1 MEGSASA
8 PTKVS
13 TERAARP
20 KTRAARSQRPSA
32 SSGTAAELHAV
43 FQSLG
48 NLEIQRL
55 LKAVKPRESSTTAT
69 KSGAPA
75 EKLAGVSEQSPRATA
90 RVAAD
95 GGVRPVVT
103 ARTGVAA
110 AVSGDTAD
118 LPAEAAPR
126 TAWGDPQSDPAY
138 QTVAKKLGTNASRQ
152 KTPVKDAEEK
162 KGEVRNAADLSP
174 VRQQE
179 KRGYDQQMTDLA
191 ATPLP
196 KIADF
201 TVDAFMEAFER
212 GFQELAKQ
220 LPKASEN
227 NRAVSSAVNF
237 SAEKAVAVGEMKSQ
251 RDTKSQALSETAS
264 RNPMDSPAAKA
275 TPPATPEL
283 TRDPAGP
290 RPAIPQ
296 AAAAAPKPVPSENI
310 SLDDQS
316 KALDDAMSNQVAGG
330 QVLNITE
337 ASLALPV
344 SGEKSFDEAGEAKRK
359 AQEFIRKMIPGYR
372 GVEAGVLKKAGH
384 KAEDLVG
391 TGLQDFHGARNESFG
406 GVLADQRRHEKT
418 VEVQKDAVLSQ
429 FEGIYNDKKKLVDKE
444 LAALNGVGDDFEQ
457 ALTKAE
463 GELKKWVRNNLEYI
477 YTPGMFD
484 YSDWIDKNKPRV
496 TAEYERLKRLNRDE
510 LDVMVYA
517 RALKTIQ
524 DKDAVVLFDEAK
536 GIFLRNVT
544 AGARTIAVT
553 IVDTLNRAKNHI
565 VDGQHETQ
573 KIYNSLSATEK
584 TEYENAYLAVQG
596 QYTTLAESVAD
607 RHREIVADMARSY
620 HKVAGTLQ
628 ATFEA
633 IRKDVLT
640 SWWQKAWNKIK
651 AVVGAIVEFATR
663 IAQLL
668 GKMLHLLGDIISS
681 PRYFFNNL
689 VTGIGRGLSTFAE
702 RIDDFLAEAFF
713 DWLRGSTGVTVHLPK
728 DWDPKGIFGLFT
740 ELLGLSTETIWQRM
754 EVVYDKTIANVFRRG
769 EAVVEKGLELFEI
782 VRKDGLG
789 GLWSYIK
796 ESLGTILTDTLESM
810 KETILYAAIKKVMI
824 EVGKLLIPGGGFI
837 AIAEKI
843 IRLLVFIVEAR
854 DKILNLIQSFV
865 ESMENA
871 VNGDVSGIVS
881 KITGALKT
889 FITVALDFLVA
900 FFGLGG
906 LKSKVE
912 RVIERMRN
920 PIIRG
925 IDWVLG
931 KLKPIVMKM
940 KGAAG
945 RIKEKAVALLDWWRE
960 RREFRGADGKQHSV
974 FVQGSEQT
982 RRLVVASDEREVTGV
997 LHDIIQSNTAPAAIK
1012 TAAGQ
1017 ALRFYNQNLAPV
1029 IHGRADPALEA
1040 QFPANLTAFT
1050 AQLRLLVGLAS
1061 ALPPAAPPVPGA
1073 PPPIAQGPARPPFV
1087 LRLPRQKAPH
1097 LNVYQGWLGTL
1108 QSDPNYARGN
1118 PGQLEIWHQALRLG
1132 GSHGIP
1138 ASVYE
1143 RGHQLGFSGG
1153 DGERRIRVPNWSRRG
1168 NTPMEVDHIIE
1179 LQVTP
1184 PSMRN
1189 EFNSASN
1196 FELLDRAANGSAGP
1210 LMAQNIAQD
1219 RAQQVAAD
1227 PAAAN
1232 QVLRFDQV
1240 VIDGGS
1246 VGQRWSIDEIRAG
1259 EHLDFIPEQ

>member
-1 MEGSASA
+1 MDPHE
-8 PTKVS
+8 VV
-13 TERAARP
+13 RA
-20 KTRAARSQRPSA
+20 
-32 SSGTAAELHAV
+32 
-43 FQSLG
+43 LG
-48 NLEIQRL
+48 NLGIQRL
-55 LKAVKPRESSTTAT
+55 LKAVTPRESSKTPT
-69 KSGAPA
+69 KGAAAA
-75 EKLAGVSEQSPRATA
+75 EKKAGVSEQPTQAA
-90 RVAAD
+90 APVAAD
-95 GGVRPVVT
+95 GGVRPAAT
-103 ARTGVAA
+103 GRGGVAA
-110 AVSGDTAD
+110 AVPGDTAD
-118 LPAEAAPR
+118 MPAGAAPR

-138 QTVAKKLGTNASRQ
+138 QAVAKKLGTNASRL

-162 KGEVRNAADLSP
+162 KGEVRNAAELSP
-174 VRQQE
+174 TRQQE
-179 KRGYDQQMTDLA
+179 KRGHEQQMTDLA
-191 ATPLP
+191 AAPLP
-196 KIADF
+196 QIADF

-251 RDTKSQALSETAS
+251 RDTKSQALSETAA

-283 TRDPAGP
+283 TRDPTGP
-290 RPAIPQ
+290 LPAIPQ

-316 KALDDAMSNQVAGG
+316 KALDDALTNQSAGG
-330 QVLNITE
+330 QVLNIRE

-344 SGEKSFDEAGEAKRK
+344 SGEKTFDEAGEAKRK
-359 AQEFIRKMIPGYR
+359 AQEFIRRLIPGYR
-372 GVEAGVLKKAGH
+372 AVEAPALKKAGH
-384 KAEDLVG
+384 KAEDFVG
-391 TGLQDFHGARNESFG
+391 TGLQDFHSARNESFG
-406 GVLADQRRHEKT
+406 GVLTHQQHHEKT
-418 VEVQKDAVLSQ
+418 VEDQKDAVLTQ
-429 FEGIYNDKKKLVDKE
+429 FEGIYNAKKELVDKE

-484 YSDWIDKNKPRV
+484 YSDWIDKRKPAV
-496 TAEYERLKRLNRDE
+496 KEEYDRLKRKGTDE
-510 LDVMVYA
+510 LDWVVWA

-524 DKDAVVLFDEAK
+524 DKDAQVLFDEAK
-536 GIFLRNVT
+536 DIFLRNVT

-565 VDGQHETQ
+565 VDGQQETQ
-573 KIYNSLSATEK
+573 KIYNSLGATEK

-596 QYTTLAESVAD
+596 RYTTLAESVAD

-689 VTGIGRGLSTFAE
+689 VTGIGRGLSTFVE

-713 DWLRGSTGVTVHLPK
+713 DWLRGSTGVTVQLPK

-740 ELLGLSTETIWQRM
+740 QLLGLSTETIWQRM

-789 GLWSYIK
+789 GLWTYIK

-837 AIAEKI
+837 AIAEKV

-854 DKILNLIQSFV
+854 NKILNLIQSFV

-889 FITVALDFLVA
+889 FITVALDFLVS

-912 RVIERMRN
+912 RVIERMRS

-931 KLKPIVMKM
+931 KAKPLVMRIVAAGKAVIQAGLPQDPNERLKLGMRAAVASADRFAGKRVGALVLSPLLAGIKLRYGFTSLDVLARGANWAIRGQVNPEAIEFTRVVVGTDEDTGTEFTKTVVDPPKVLVFEFRRFTENQNVGIVEMTEGLQHHQEALNALTVDQWLANIHFRPFL
-940 KGAAG
+940 KGAVAAEERDVARKEMIEELKQQILAEYTARGVTLTGSQLYVLIKQRARKQHASHDADAIAG
-945 RIKEKAVALLDWWRE
+945 GNIDDFAGLERGAVNSYVGSNWGKFRDVLEDYARELKGQIGPADRGKVYMNFRLRIK
-960 RREFRGADGKQHSV
+960 F
-974 FVQGSEQT
+974 
-982 RRLVVASDEREVTGV
+982 
-997 LHDIIQSNTAPAAIK
+997 
-1012 TAAGQ
+1012 
-1017 ALRFYNQNLAPV
+1017 
-1029 IHGRADPALEA
+1029 
-1040 QFPANLTAFT
+1040 
-1050 AQLRLLVGLAS
+1050 
-1061 ALPPAAPPVPGA
+1061 
-1073 PPPIAQGPARPPFV
+1073 
-1087 LRLPRQKAPH
+1087 
-1097 LNVYQGWLGTL
+1097 LN
-1108 QSDPNYARGN
+1108 
-1118 PGQLEIWHQALRLG
+1118 
-1132 GSHGIP
+1132 
-1138 ASVYE
+1138 
-1143 RGHQLGFSGG
+1143 
-1153 DGERRIRVPNWSRRG
+1153 
-1168 NTPMEVDHIIE
+1168 
-1179 LQVTP
+1179 
-1184 PSMRN
+1184 
-1189 EFNSASN
+1189 
-1196 FELLDRAANGSAGP
+1196 
-1210 LMAQNIAQD
+1210 
-1219 RAQQVAAD
+1219 
-1227 PAAAN
+1227 
-1232 QVLRFDQV
+1232 
-1240 VIDGGS
+1240 
-1246 VGQRWSIDEIRAG
+1246 
-1259 EHLDFIPEQ
+1259 